1 MAAQSAADLRRPRR
15 PIPAPAAWGGG
26 MLALVVLV
34 AILGPAF
41 SPHAYDAMDITQR
54 LQPPGGSHLLGTDEF
69 GRDVLSRMLAG
80 TRLSLMMGLGATC
93 ISLVIGVPLGLLAGY
108 FRGLVDETVMRAMDV
123 MISVPPI
130 MLGLLILAVT
140 TPTIW
145 KSALAVGIIY
155 VPIMARLTRSV
166 TLELASAEFIEAAR
180 GRGDSSAFILFAE
193 ILPNA
198 WPAIIVEAALR
209 VTFAILLAAALSFL
223 GLGVQPPAAD
233 WGLMIAE
240 ARPFLHEAPWIAL
253 APGLMLVFTVV
264 AINLVGDGLRESL
277 DPHLRRRTT

>member
-1 MAAQSAADLRRPRR
+1 M
-15 PIPAPAAWGGG
+15 PAPMVWGGG
-26 MLALVVLV
+26 MLVLVVLV
-34 AILGPAF
+34 AVFGPAL
-41 SPHAYDAMDITQR
+41 SPHAFDAMDITQR
-54 LQPPGGSHLLGTDEF
+54 LQPPSAAHLLGTDEF
-69 GRDVLSRMLAG
+69 GRDVLSRMLVG
-80 TRLSLMMGLGATC
+80 TRLSLLMGLGATC
-93 ISLVIGVPLGLLAGY
+93 ISLAIGVPLGLLAGY
-108 FRGLVDETVMRAMDV
+108 YRGLVDETVMRAMDV

-155 VPIMARLTRSV
+155 VPIMVRLTRSV

-180 GRGDSSAFILFAE
+180 GRGDRGAFILFAE

-198 WPAIIVEAALR
+198 WPSIIVEAALR
-209 VTFAILLAAALSFL
+209 ITFAILLAAALSFL

-240 ARPFLHEAPWIAL
+240 ARPFLYEAPWIAL

-277 DPHLRRRTT
+277 DPRLRRQTS